1 MWTTAHMRTRVTV
14 TVGFGILTVN
24 FHSEQVLLLQFL
36 ANRNVTQLGECSLII
51 QSYSHR
57 IVMEFDASIN
67 L

>member
-36 ANRNVTQLGECSLII
+36 VNRNVTQLGECSLII
-51 QSYSHR
+51 QSYSG
-57 IVMEFDASIN
+57 
-67 L
+67 